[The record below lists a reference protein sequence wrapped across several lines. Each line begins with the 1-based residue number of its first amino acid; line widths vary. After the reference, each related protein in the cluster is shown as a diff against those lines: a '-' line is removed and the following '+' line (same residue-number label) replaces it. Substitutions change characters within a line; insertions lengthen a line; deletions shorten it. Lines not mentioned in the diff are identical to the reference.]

1 MAGGDLLVDR
11 LVAGGFLRPAVLL
24 RGLQLRRPALS
35 CWRVGLLMGLSGLLV
50 EPLAWLQSWL
60 WARRLRKAE
69 LPDDPIVVIGHW
81 RSGTTYL
88 HQLLACDP
96 TLATAR
102 NSLTT
107 APQVALLLK
116 PWIRWALQAWMTRK
130 RPIDAVPWGPN
141 DPQEDELGLARL
153 SIDTNMAGMAFPLA
167 YPWFFR
173 RNVLGS
179 SAAFER
185 QWLHFTKLTWLH
197 DGHGKT
203 GLLIKNSAH
212 SARVELVLR
221 HFPRARF
228 VLLRRDRQ
236 GPIRSLVQVK
246 QRLGS
251 LVGLQP
257 LPDAVTQVE
266 ETVAAH
272 RQLLE
277 AFEAS
282 RHRIP
287 AGQLVELPYEEL
299 IRHPLAALKRIY
311 DELGLSSWPVA
322 QAPLSARIAQA
333 RSYTADP
340 VTLPLAAA
348 QRLNDLMEEA

>member
-24 RGLQLRRPALS
+24 QGLQLRRPALS

-141 DPQEDELGLARL
+141 DPQEDELGLA
-153 SIDTNMAGMAFPLA
+153 
-167 YPWFFR
+167 
-173 RNVLGS
+173 
-179 SAAFER
+179 
-185 QWLHFTKLTWLH
+185 
-197 DGHGKT
+197 
-203 GLLIKNSAH
+203 
-212 SARVELVLR
+212 
-221 HFPRARF
+221 
-228 VLLRRDRQ
+228 
-236 GPIRSLVQVK
+236 
-246 QRLGS
+246 
-251 LVGLQP
+251 
-257 LPDAVTQVE
+257 
-266 ETVAAH
+266 
-272 RQLLE
+272 
-277 AFEAS
+277 
-282 RHRIP
+282 
-287 AGQLVELPYEEL
+287 
-299 IRHPLAALKRIY
+299 
-311 DELGLSSWPVA
+311 
-322 QAPLSARIAQA
+322 
-333 RSYTADP
+333 
-340 VTLPLAAA
+340 
-348 QRLNDLMEEA
+348 

>member
-116 PWIRWALQAWMTRK
+116 PWIRLVSK
-130 RPIDAVPWGPN
+130 RG
-141 DPQEDELGLARL
+141 
-153 SIDTNMAGMAFPLA
+153 
-167 YPWFFR
+167 
-173 RNVLGS
+173 
-179 SAAFER
+179 
-185 QWLHFTKLTWLH
+185 
-197 DGHGKT
+197 
-203 GLLIKNSAH
+203 
-212 SARVELVLR
+212 
-221 HFPRARF
+221 
-228 VLLRRDRQ
+228 
-236 GPIRSLVQVK
+236 
-246 QRLGS
+246 
-251 LVGLQP
+251 
-257 LPDAVTQVE
+257 
-266 ETVAAH
+266 
-272 RQLLE
+272 
-277 AFEAS
+277 
-282 RHRIP
+282 
-287 AGQLVELPYEEL
+287 
-299 IRHPLAALKRIY
+299 
-311 DELGLSSWPVA
+311 
-322 QAPLSARIAQA
+322 
-333 RSYTADP
+333 
-340 VTLPLAAA
+340 
-348 QRLNDLMEEA
+348 